1 MGHAY
6 SSTHHPTRWAH
17 PFKRPVTDKEA
28 PDYKN
33 IIKNPMDLS
42 TLRKRVD
49 SGAVSE
55 IAALVGY
62 PAPSNPPPPW
72 L

>member
-1 MGHAY
+1 M
-6 SSTHHPTRWAH
+6 
-17 PFKRPVTDKEA
+17 TDKEA

-33 IIKNPMDLS
+33 IIKHPMDLS

-62 PAPSNPPPPW
+62 PAPSNHPPPW